1 MVHPLAAAT
10 PVGSVP
16 DLLRLLAVPA
26 FAWAAHRDLRT
37 RRVPNRTWPPLL
49 LLGVVALAWDALV
62 AFGGP
67 SFLGRLFLLRVGVS
81 LGVVA
86 PLGYLFWR
94 LGGFGGADAKALV
107 TLAVLFPTYPTYY
120 VGGTILPLAR
130 SAVGAFSLTV
140 LTNAVLV
147 GLAYPLAL
155 AVRNL
160 ADGRVSPL
168 AFVGKPVTSDA
179 VEREYGRL
187 LRTTS
192 GVGRNGLDLDALR
205 MYLRWRGTS
214 LAALRADPETHRDPR
229 SLPGTPNDPG
239 DGSLADFEGP
249 PIAASAADGGTLAS
263 RSSSASSA
271 LPPDSPSERAAADPW
286 GAAAFLASIEGDA
299 YGTTPDR
306 LRAGLDALVEEDEV
320 WITPGLP
327 FLVPTFVGLVV
338 GLVVGDLLFLALTAI
353 GLA

>member
-1 MVHPLAAAT
+1 MVPPLDAAAL
-10 PVGSVP
+10 PGGVA

-26 FAWAAHRDLRT
+26 FAWAAYRDIRT
-37 RRVPNRTWPPLL
+37 RRVSNRTWPPLL
-49 LLGVVALAWDALV
+49 LLGAVALAWDALV
-62 AFGGP
+62 VLDASAFAR
-67 SFLGRLFLLRVGVS
+67 RLFLLRAAVS
-81 LGVVA
+81 LGIVA

-94 LGGFGGADAKALV
+94 IGGFGGADAKALV

-120 VGGTILPLAR
+120 VGGIALPLVR
-130 SAVGAFSLTV
+130 SAVGAFSLSV

-147 GLAYPLAL
+147 ALAYPIAL

-160 ADGRVSPL
+160 ADGCVSPL
-168 AFVGKPVTSDA
+168 ALVGKPVASDA

-192 GVGRNGLDLDALR
+192 GVSRNGLDLDALR

-214 LAALRADPETHRDPR
+214 LAAVRADPETHRDPG

-239 DGSLADFEGP
+239 DGSLADFEEP
-249 PIAASAADGGTLAS
+249 PTAASAADGGS
-263 RSSSASSA
+263 RSSPSVNAS
-271 LPPDSPSERAAADPW
+271 PDSPAGRAGSDPW

-306 LRAGLDALVEEDEV
+306 LRAGLDALVEADEV
-320 WITPGLP
+320 WVTPGLP
-327 FLVPTFVGLVV
+327 FLVPMFVGLIV
-338 GLVVGDLLFLALTAI
+338 GLVLGDLLFLALAAA
-353 GLA
+353 GVV